1 MADRPAY
8 SAAEDGPRR
17 ESDPVGRRRR
27 SRWTVVV
34 GITLGVILVVF
45 FLVLHLTGVL
55 GPTAH

>member
-8 SAAEDGPRR
+8 PAAEDGPRR
-17 ESDPVGRRRR
+17 ESEPVARRRG

-45 FLVLHLTGVL
+45 FLMLHLTGVL

>member
-8 SAAEDGPRR
+8 SAADDGPRR
-17 ESDPVGRRRR
+17 ESDRGARRRG

-45 FLVLHLTGVL
+45 FVVLHLTGAL